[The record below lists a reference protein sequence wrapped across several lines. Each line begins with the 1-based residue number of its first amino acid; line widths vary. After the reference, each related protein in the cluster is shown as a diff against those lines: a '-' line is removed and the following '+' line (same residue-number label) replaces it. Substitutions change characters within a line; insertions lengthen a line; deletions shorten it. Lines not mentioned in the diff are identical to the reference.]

1 MTQRLDVPFDLA
13 ETVVGL
19 SRDGAARAL
28 PQAAGPPRRIDGLTV
43 GAPRMSRAAPH
54 NGEMHPDGDELLFLV
69 SGAVEV
75 IFVKPERVATLA
87 AGQALV
93 VPKGVWHRVVPKEP
107 SQILHITPGP
117 GGAWRPLLQGAQ
129 EERPTCAGT
138 SRRSSTSSRR

>member
-1 MTQRLDVPFDLA
+1 MTRRLDAPFDPS

-19 SRDGAARAL
+19 HRDGAARPL
-28 PQAAGPPRRIDGLTV
+28 PEAPGPPQRIDGFTV
-43 GAPRMSRAAPH
+43 GAPRMTRPAPH

-75 IFVKPERVATLA
+75 IFLDERPERVFALA

-93 VPKGVWHRVVPKEP
+93 VPRGVWHRVVPKQP

-117 GGAWRPLLQGAQ
+117 RGEWRPLPKGA
-129 EERPTCAGT
+129 
-138 SRRSSTSSRR
+138 